1 MATHTQEMMGAVMI
15 GDIQRFQAIDPKLL
29 VEYERE
35 MEEAIPQI
43 IKDIEKRE
51 VLAIEARRRILKKNK
66 ESS

>member
-1 MATHTQEMMGAVMI
+1 MGAVMI